1 MSLSN
6 PDPISNVPPPPT
18 WTRIDELKARGDH
31 EDVIVARALDLAGA
45 LTHRYSAELQPGAPP
60 WAGLVYWIAQNATAA
75 RVRWNGPLFHA
86 MPYCLH
92 PTADP
97 DRFVILNRRYK
108 PIAYKR
114 CGWADYE
121 AASLQHISA
130 EHVDLLCLVE
140 VVDAAGY
147 LHDDRTSPRSTAVPG
162 ALHAYR
168 QKLLTMLDIVGA
180 LP

>member
-1 MSLSN
+1 VFEV
-6 PDPISNVPPPPT
+6 NVPPPPP

-31 EDVIVARALDLAGA
+31 EDIILARCLDLAGS
-45 LTHRYSAELQPGAPP
+45 LIQRYSAALQPGAPP
-60 WAGLVYWIAQNATAA
+60 WAGLVYWITQNATTA
-75 RVRWNGPLFHA
+75 RVRWNGPLFHV

-97 DRFVILNRRYK
+97 DWFVIVNRRYR
-108 PIAYKR
+108 PIGYKR

-121 AASLQHISA
+121 AAALQHISA
-130 EHVDLLCLVE
+130 EHVDQLRLVE

-147 LHDDRTSPRSTAVPG
+147 LHDDRTSPRSGCVFG

-180 LP
+180 IP

>member
-1 MSLSN
+1 MI
-6 PDPISNVPPPPT
+6 PERGPPPPPPQWT
-18 WTRIDELKARGDH
+18 WIDQLRAGGDREDIILARC
-31 EDVIVARALDLAGA
+31 LDLAGA
-45 LTHRYSAELQPGAPP
+45 LNQRYSAALQAGAPP
-60 WAGLVYWIAQNATAA
+60 WAGLVYWIAQNAAA
-75 RVRWNGPLFHA
+75 DRVRWNGPLFHA

-92 PTADP
+92 STANP

-108 PIAYKR
+108 PIGYKR

-130 EHVDLLCLVE
+130 EHVDQLRLVD

-180 LP
+180 FP